1 MNDGNNDLNFA
12 AYLQNKQKSLWMF
25 DCGEATQHQIL
36 HSHVKLSRINKIF
49 ITHLHGDHIF
59 GLPGLLCSRS
69 MGGTENPLTIYGPTG
84 IKAFIETALT
94 LSQSY
99 LTYPLDIIEIEQDGF
114 LFEEEGIRVSCG
126 ALSHPVPCF
135 GYRLEEDNKPGKL
148 NADKLEAENIPRGPW
163 YKLLKQGKTVT
174 LPDGQITVV
183 CDGAKM
189 PSIIIMKDGVIRTSE
204 LEQIERDENWLNEE
218 MKKQHIDNPEDVFLA
233 EFWDGKVNFIL
244 QDGKIKHDFIPTA
257 E

>member
-1 MNDGNNDLNFA
+1 MNISGKTQLSQLTPIDFIGNFVLGGIMGGVIYTDAIPLYQYVIVFLIGVFFISFLNYISKKFNFFRA
-12 AYLQNKQKSLWMF
+12 VAIGNPIPIIRKGRFIMENITEK
-25 DCGEATQHQIL
+25 
-36 HSHVKLSRINKIF
+36 KNKIDILN
-49 ITHLHGDHIF
+49 ITSRLHAQ
-59 GLPGLLCSRS
+59 
-69 MGGTENPLTIYGPTG
+69 G
-84 IKAFIETALT
+84 IHSFQEVNYAQIE
-94 LSQSY
+94 
-99 LTYPLDIIEIEQDGF
+99 
-114 LFEEEGIRVSCG
+114 
-126 ALSHPVPCF
+126 
-135 GYRLEEDNKPGKL
+135 
-148 NADKLEAENIPRGPW
+148 
-163 YKLLKQGKTVT
+163 
-174 LPDGQITVV
+174 PDGQITVV

>member
-1 MNDGNNDLNFA
+1 MEYYLLVVIKFIIGFTIILAHMNISGKTQLSQLTPIDFIGNFVLGGIMGGVIYTDAIPLYQYVIVFLIGVFFISFLNYISKKFSFFRA
-12 AYLQNKQKSLWMF
+12 VAIGNPIPIIKKGRFIM
-25 DCGEATQHQIL
+25 ENITE
-36 HSHVKLSRINKIF
+36 KKNKIDILN
-49 ITHLHGDHIF
+49 ITSRLHAQ
-59 GLPGLLCSRS
+59 
-69 MGGTENPLTIYGPTG
+69 G
-84 IKAFIETALT
+84 IHSFQEVNYAQIE
-94 LSQSY
+94 
-99 LTYPLDIIEIEQDGF
+99 
-114 LFEEEGIRVSCG
+114 
-126 ALSHPVPCF
+126 
-135 GYRLEEDNKPGKL
+135 
-148 NADKLEAENIPRGPW
+148 
-163 YKLLKQGKTVT
+163 
-174 LPDGQITVV
+174 PDGQITVV

>member
-1 MNDGNNDLNFA
+1 MNISGKTQLSQLTPIDFIGNFVLGRIMGGVIYTDAIPLYQYVIVFLIGVFFISFLNYISKKFNFFRA
-12 AYLQNKQKSLWMF
+12 VAIGNPIPIIKKGRFIM
-25 DCGEATQHQIL
+25 ENITE
-36 HSHVKLSRINKIF
+36 KKNKIDILN
-49 ITHLHGDHIF
+49 ITSRLHAQ
-59 GLPGLLCSRS
+59 
-69 MGGTENPLTIYGPTG
+69 G
-84 IKAFIETALT
+84 IHSFQEVNYAQIE
-94 LSQSY
+94 
-99 LTYPLDIIEIEQDGF
+99 
-114 LFEEEGIRVSCG
+114 
-126 ALSHPVPCF
+126 
-135 GYRLEEDNKPGKL
+135 
-148 NADKLEAENIPRGPW
+148 
-163 YKLLKQGKTVT
+163 
-174 LPDGQITVV
+174 PDGQITVV

>member
-1 MNDGNNDLNFA
+1 MNISGKTQLSQLTPIDFIGNFVLGGIMGGVIYTDAIPLYQYVIVILIGVFFISFLNYISKKFNFFRA
-12 AYLQNKQKSLWMF
+12 VAIGNPIPIIKKGRFIM
-25 DCGEATQHQIL
+25 ENITE
-36 HSHVKLSRINKIF
+36 KKNKIDILN
-49 ITHLHGDHIF
+49 ITSRLHAQ
-59 GLPGLLCSRS
+59 
-69 MGGTENPLTIYGPTG
+69 G
-84 IKAFIETALT
+84 IHSFQEVNYAQIE
-94 LSQSY
+94 
-99 LTYPLDIIEIEQDGF
+99 
-114 LFEEEGIRVSCG
+114 
-126 ALSHPVPCF
+126 
-135 GYRLEEDNKPGKL
+135 
-148 NADKLEAENIPRGPW
+148 
-163 YKLLKQGKTVT
+163 
-174 LPDGQITVV
+174 PDGQITVV

>member
-1 MNDGNNDLNFA
+1 MEYYLLVVIKFIIGFTIILAHMNISGKTQLSQLTPIDFIGNFVLGGIMGGVIYTDAIPLYQYVIVFLIGVFFISFLNYISKKFNFFRA
-12 AYLQNKQKSLWMF
+12 VAIGNPIPIIRKGRFIMENITEK
-25 DCGEATQHQIL
+25 
-36 HSHVKLSRINKIF
+36 KNKIDILN
-49 ITHLHGDHIF
+49 ITSRLHAQ
-59 GLPGLLCSRS
+59 
-69 MGGTENPLTIYGPTG
+69 G
-84 IKAFIETALT
+84 IHSFQEVNYAQIE
-94 LSQSY
+94 
-99 LTYPLDIIEIEQDGF
+99 
-114 LFEEEGIRVSCG
+114 
-126 ALSHPVPCF
+126 
-135 GYRLEEDNKPGKL
+135 
-148 NADKLEAENIPRGPW
+148 
-163 YKLLKQGKTVT
+163 
-174 LPDGQITVV
+174 PDGQITVV

>member
-1 MNDGNNDLNFA
+1 MGGLFTQMQSRFTNMLLSFDRCIFISFLNYISKKFNFFRAVAIGNPIPIIKKGRFIMENITE
-12 AYLQNKQKSLWMF
+12 KK
-25 DCGEATQHQIL
+25 
-36 HSHVKLSRINKIF
+36 NKIDILN
-49 ITHLHGDHIF
+49 ITSRLHAQ
-59 GLPGLLCSRS
+59 
-69 MGGTENPLTIYGPTG
+69 G
-84 IKAFIETALT
+84 IHSFQEVNYAQIE
-94 LSQSY
+94 
-99 LTYPLDIIEIEQDGF
+99 
-114 LFEEEGIRVSCG
+114 
-126 ALSHPVPCF
+126 
-135 GYRLEEDNKPGKL
+135 
-148 NADKLEAENIPRGPW
+148 
-163 YKLLKQGKTVT
+163 
-174 LPDGQITVV
+174 PDGQITVV

>member
-1 MNDGNNDLNFA
+1 MNISGKTQLSQLTPIDFIGNFVLGGIMGGVIYTDAIPLYQYVIVFLIGVFFISFLNYISKKFNFFRA
-12 AYLQNKQKSLWMF
+12 VAIGNPIPIIKKGRFIM
-25 DCGEATQHQIL
+25 ENITE
-36 HSHVKLSRINKIF
+36 KKNKIDILN
-49 ITHLHGDHIF
+49 ITSRLHAQ
-59 GLPGLLCSRS
+59 
-69 MGGTENPLTIYGPTG
+69 G
-84 IKAFIETALT
+84 IHSFQEVNYAQIE
-94 LSQSY
+94 
-99 LTYPLDIIEIEQDGF
+99 
-114 LFEEEGIRVSCG
+114 
-126 ALSHPVPCF
+126 
-135 GYRLEEDNKPGKL
+135 
-148 NADKLEAENIPRGPW
+148 
-163 YKLLKQGKTVT
+163 
-174 LPDGQITVV
+174 PDGQITVV